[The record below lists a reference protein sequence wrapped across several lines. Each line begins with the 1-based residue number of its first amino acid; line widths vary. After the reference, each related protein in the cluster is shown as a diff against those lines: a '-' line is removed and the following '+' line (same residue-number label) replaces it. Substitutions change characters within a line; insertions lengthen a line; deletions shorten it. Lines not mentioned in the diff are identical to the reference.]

1 MYFLK
6 KHGIKAWLKWVGLP
20 VGGPCQH
27 LHPNYRTGSK
37 KSLSREEVREMDGVR
52 EMDPEGVGLADSH
65 HVSKCHSHLP
75 VSEDSIS
82 KGSEWGV
89 GGGRSGSSQEVCKN
103 RRE

>member
-1 MYFLK
+1 MLLK

-27 LHPNYRTGSK
+27 FHPSDRAGSR

-75 VSEDSIS
+75 VREDSIS

-89 GGGRSGSSQEVCKN
+89 CGGRSGSS
-103 RRE
+103 